1 VLRARTSAVL
11 PESTWPKTPTF
22 ILAIIYAMIDFYK
35 SRSMKKREEKE
46 IFFTLYSQKEKKETV
61 IHTHKCFEEL

>member
-1 VLRARTSAVL
+1 
-11 PESTWPKTPTF
+11 
-22 ILAIIYAMIDFYK
+22 MIDFYK

-46 IFFTLYSQKEKKETV
+46 IFSTQKEKKETV